1 MHRLAGWD
9 WDGAG
14 GAGAVTTEGLESSF
28 GRQTHLEDPGSVT
41 ICRIL
46 GQFFVFGL
54 FNFLTSNV
62 ETVMFL
68 GHLGSR
74 EGFKIQ

>member
-41 ICRIL
+41 YKWCY
-46 GQFFVFGL
+46 FGPVPWL
-54 FNFLTSNV
+54 LSP
-62 ETVMFL
+62 
-68 GHLGSR
+68 HLLVC
-74 EGFKIQ
+74 